1 MVAALAAVAVI
12 AFLAVRAGR
21 SPERAAPRTKP
32 APRAET
38 PREEPTISLYVAKT
52 GQVERIK
59 MEEYIAGVVA
69 GEVQTDWPREVLAAQ
84 AVLARTFTLQ
94 KMQRGKTRHG
104 TDASTDVKEFQAYA
118 PEKINDAVR
127 AAVQATRGKV
137 ITYNGRYI
145 RAYFHSCSGGLTA
158 TAEEGLDFR
167 EEPTPYLKVVKD
179 PPCAAPEQQ
188 SWTAAFTKAEVL
200 AAARKLGAG
209 LTAFQRISIADRGPS
224 GRATRLALDGTTVS
238 APGFRVAI
246 GPDRMKSTLLESL
259 RVEGDRVVMR
269 GKGWGHGVGMSQY
282 GALARAQQGWDHER
296 IIRYYFKGVR
306 IEKLWK

>member
-1 MVAALAAVAVI
+1 MLAGVALVAILAGRV
-12 AFLAVRAGR
+12 GR
-21 SPERAAPRTKP
+21 SPGGSPPRPKP
-32 APRAET
+32 APRADA
-38 PREEPTISLYVAKT
+38 PREEPTISLYVAQT
-52 GQVERIK
+52 GQTKRIK

-84 AVLARTFTLQ
+84 AVLARTFTMQ
-94 KMQRGKTRHG
+94 KMSQGKTRHG

-127 AAVQATRGKV
+127 AAVQMTRGKV

-158 TAEEGLDFR
+158 TAQEGLDFR

-179 PPCAAPEQQ
+179 PPCEAPEQQ
-188 SWTAAFTKAEVL
+188 SWTATFSKAEVL
-200 AAARKLGAG
+200 AAARKLGANLSSLG
-209 LTAFQRISIADRGPS
+209 SISIAGRGPS

-259 RVEGDRVVMR
+259 RLEGGRVVMR

-282 GALARAQQGWDHER
+282 GALARARQGWDHER
-296 IIRYYFKGVR
+296 IIHYYFKGVR
-306 IEKLWK
+306 IERLWR